1 MQAFSIKCWAFCSQS
16 LYAPSLWLRWKIPE
30 QNFAFHDTELVKI
43 LNRKSLLVQNV
54 AQDSTGLLRISLTE
68 RLVQRLDELIN
79 RGIGTRIEKTRLNQ
93 IENYSSFKFF
103 VAFLLRIMMNFKF
116 FNFVISEIDCLK
128 QKGYFHVLSSFWEC
142 FNHHQSDG
150 WNQSWRQG

>member
-1 MQAFSIKCWAFCSQS
+1 
-16 LYAPSLWLRWKIPE
+16 
-30 QNFAFHDTELVKI
+30 
-43 LNRKSLLVQNV
+43 V

-93 IENYSSFKFF
+93 IKNYSSFKFF

-116 FNFVISEIDCLK
+116 FNFVISEINCLK
-128 QKGYFHVLSSFWEC
+128 QKGYFHVLSSF
-142 FNHHQSDG
+142 
-150 WNQSWRQG
+150 